1 MTPQY
6 EMFTNSGNRACQTM
20 VNRINKII
28 HGNKRLTKEKILEL
42 YDKGMEKI
50 AIKHPEVHDTEPRG
64 HIAYQIS
71 KTLKEVGYRFFIDSW
86 GDVRES

>member
-28 HGNKRLTKEKILEL
+28 RGNKRVTKEKIKEL
-42 YDKGMEKI
+42 FDKGREKI
-50 AIKHPEVHDTEPRG
+50 AIKHPEVHDTEPRY

-71 KTLKEVGYRFFIDSW
+71 KALKDVGYSFYLDSW
-86 GDVRES
+86 GDIADN